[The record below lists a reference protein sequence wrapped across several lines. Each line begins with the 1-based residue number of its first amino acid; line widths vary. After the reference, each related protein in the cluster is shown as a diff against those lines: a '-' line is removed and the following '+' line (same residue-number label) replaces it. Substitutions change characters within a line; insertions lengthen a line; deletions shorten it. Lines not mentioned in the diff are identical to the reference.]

1 MDRGGMLKDTK
12 YLIRKLVIVWL
23 RYELGPTEAEA
34 VSMEGRGI
42 LEVQVVG
49 QVVGFGLK
57 QV

>member
-1 MDRGGMLKDTK
+1 MLKDTK

-23 RYELGPTEAEA
+23 RYELGPTKAEA

-42 LEVQVVG
+42 LEAQVVG